1 MFEIGTS
8 LRDARVR
15 RDISLQQA
23 EDDTKIR
30 VKYIQA
36 MENEDFD
43 VLPSGTYVKGFLRT
57 YAEYLGVDFQVL
69 LDEYND
75 RYDTG
80 DAREHLIQ
88 PPRTAR
94 PKGPRKRHNF
104 LIVAIL
110 AIAIVAVLAYLG
122 SGNEEESDISIS
134 TAPTAST
141 SSETGTAA
149 TATTGTRQATTTTA
163 TTAASGLETLAFS
176 YAKEGNAWIGI
187 YSDPQATKVVMDI
200 SLESGNSKSLTRA
213 ELKSLDKVYLKLGKQ
228 DGLEVSVNGKAY
240 PLTGKWNNI
249 YQVSATGVEVVGATA
264 R

>member
-23 EDDTKIR
+23 EEDTKIR

-57 YAEYLGVDFQVL
+57 YAEYLGLDFQVL

-75 RYDTG
+75 RFGASDT
-80 DAREHLIQ
+80 REHMIQ

-94 PKGPRKRHNF
+94 PKKPRKRHNF

-110 AIAIVAVLAYLG
+110 AVAIIAVLAYLG
-122 SGNEEESDISIS
+122 SGNEEKGSTSII
-134 TAPTAST
+134 PTAT
-141 SSETGTAA
+141 TVSETETATAAA
-149 TATTGTRQATTTTA
+149 TATRPATTPTTTT
-163 TTAASGLETLAFS
+163 TTASGLETLTFS
-176 YAKEGNAWIGI
+176 YTKEDKVWIGI
-187 YSDPQATKVVMDI
+187 YSDRKAT
-200 SLESGNSKSLTRA
+200 ESITAVEVKSGGSESLTRA
-213 ELKSLDKVYLKLGKQ
+213 ELKSLDKVYLKVGKQ
-228 DGLEVSVNGKAY
+228 DGLEVSVNGKVY
-240 PLTGKWNNI
+240 PLTGKSGDI
-249 YQVSATGVEVVGATA
+249 YQVSAAGIEVA

>member
-8 LRDARVR
+8 LREARVR
-15 RDISLQQA
+15 QNISLQQA
-23 EDDTKIR
+23 EDETKIR

-43 VLPSGTYVKGFLRT
+43 VLPTGTYVKGFLRT
-57 YAEYLGVDFQVL
+57 YAEYLGLDFQIL

-80 DAREHLIQ
+80 EAQEHVIQ

-110 AIAIVAVLAYLG
+110 AVLIVLVLAYLG
-122 SGNEEESDISIS
+122 SGNEEKGDISIS
-134 TAPTAST
+134 TAPTTAT
-141 SSETGTAA
+141 QAGETVQTTAGTTARTTA
-149 TATTGTRQATTTTA
+149 TATAPGTKIESLSFSFTG
-163 TTAASGLETLAFS
+163 EE
-176 YAKEGNAWIGI
+176 KAWIGV
-187 YSDPQATKVVMDI
+187 YSDPQAQNTVAVVEVAAG
-200 SLESGNSKSLTRA
+200 ESETLTA
-213 ELKSLDKVYLKLGKQ
+213 AQLKSLDKLYLQIGRQ
-228 DGLEVSVNGKAY
+228 TGLEVSVNGKAY
-240 PLTGKWNNI
+240 PLTGKSGDI
-249 YQVSATGVEVVGATA
+249 YKVTASGIEVA